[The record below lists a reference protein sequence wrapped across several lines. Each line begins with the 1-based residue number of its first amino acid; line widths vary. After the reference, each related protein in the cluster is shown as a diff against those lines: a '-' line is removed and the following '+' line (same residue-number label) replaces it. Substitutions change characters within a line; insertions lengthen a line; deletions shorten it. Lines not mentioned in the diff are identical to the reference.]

1 MDIILLLVAVEFGAF
16 IGCDFRIPPQFHV
29 GEISPNSIFAMP
41 PKRLPKNDP
50 QTAAKRLVSLTS
62 AVFLNGK
69 TRGAASELARRLY
82 PEKPHSRISTVAG
95 WCRGEFLDDRGRM
108 TPEDFQQMM
117 ALFWKQPN
125 GVQSVDE
132 ILDLAR
138 CVGKVKFGSEVRELA
153 DVLDPSWLAALGLPD
168 PEADAMPQADERYPR
183 NTKTV
188 LRTAFLEEVF
198 ARAAKAEE
206 LRRPLVIYGQAGT
219 GKSVLVEQVTRSK
232 TWKSL
237 GYKRAFFLN
246 GQGVHLHLRAWYQE
260 LFGTSPAHAMRQ
272 DDLVQSIREGLA
284 RQQPTAFIVLDDV
297 ASAEQVSVFLEILR
311 KTARFTLIVTTSS
324 SAVQKETGVPDTLR
338 MTMGGFSLAES
349 KTYFKMMMGRS
360 VQREDEA
367 IFEEVTSELRGN
379 PLALHF
385 AFSLLH
391 ELGWEDLLDLLRG
404 SDFAVPTELL
414 REVFLPLELNF
425 ERMSPELSRKF
436 RMLGALPRFH
446 ALDEETL
453 AALWGYTGEEMAN
466 VRLTLNEMQKA
477 LSPFQS
483 VGSGW
488 RLHQQT
494 LLFALGKLRGMEE
507 QEREFATSWVERA
520 EQFYPL
526 PDISLREALDTFRAR
541 GIHRGN
547 PRAGRISPWRWV
559 QGTLENTFRILGRN
573 QSVDWEDLQAEVSQ
587 VTAREFVLGSQI
599 QRKDRNHVRQFR
611 WWLGG
616 LVIGLAL
623 QHFPALDGIFSL
635 VALAVMGFT
644 VKVFAVDLPGYVKNM
659 ARWLELWAEVN
670 ERIGEGKR

>member
-1 MDIILLLVAVEFGAF
+1 
-16 IGCDFRIPPQFHV
+16 
-29 GEISPNSIFAMP
+29 MP

-69 TRGAASELARRLY
+69 TRGATSELARRLY
-82 PEKPHSRISTVAG
+82 PEKPHSRISAVAG

-125 GVQSVDE
+125 GIQSMEE

-168 PEADAMPQADERYPR
+168 PEADQPLQVDERYPR

-198 ARAAKAEE
+198 TRAAKAEE

-219 GKSVLVEQVTRSK
+219 GKSVLVEQITRSK

-237 GYKRAFFLN
+237 GYRRAFFLN

-260 LFGTSPAHAMRQ
+260 LFETPPAHSMRQ
-272 DDLVQSIREGLA
+272 DDLVQAIRKGLA
-284 RQQPTAFIVLDDV
+284 RQETAAFIVLDDV

-311 KTARFTLIVTTSS
+311 KTARFALIVTTSS
-324 SAVQKETGVPDTLR
+324 PAVQKETGVPDVLR
-338 MTMGGFSLAES
+338 MTLGGFSLAES
-349 KTYFKMMMGRS
+349 KTYFKMLMGRA
-360 VQREDEA
+360 VQREEEA
-367 IFEEVTSELRGN
+367 IFDELTAELRGN

-391 ELGWEDLLDLLRG
+391 ELGWEELLNLLRS
-404 SDFAVPTELL
+404 SDFTVPTELL
-414 REVFLPLELNF
+414 REVFLSLELNF
-425 ERMSPELSRKF
+425 ERMSPELSRRF

-446 ALDEETL
+446 ALDEGAL
-453 AALWGYTGEEMAN
+453 AALWGYTSEERAN
-466 VRLTLNEMQKA
+466 VRLTFNEMQKA

-483 VGSGW
+483 IGDGW

-494 LLFALGKLRGMEE
+494 LLFALGKLQGMSDEERG
-507 QEREFATSWVERA
+507 FAARWLERA
-520 EQFYPL
+520 EKFYPL

-547 PRAGRISPWRWV
+547 PRAGEISPWRWA

-573 QSVDWEDLQAEVSQ
+573 QSVDWEDLQAEVAQ
-587 VTAREFVLGSQI
+587 VTAREYVIGSQI
-599 QRKDRNHVRQFR
+599 QKRDKRHVRQFR
-611 WWLGG
+611 WWLVSL
-616 LVIGLAL
+616 LVSLAL
-623 QHFPALDGIFSL
+623 QYFPALDGLFS
-635 VALAVMGFT
+635 VAVLLVMGFT
-644 VKVFAVDLPGYVKNM
+644 VKVFAVDLPGYARNM
-659 ARWLELWAEVN
+659 AMWLNLWAEVN
-670 ERIGEGKR
+670 ERIRKGAR